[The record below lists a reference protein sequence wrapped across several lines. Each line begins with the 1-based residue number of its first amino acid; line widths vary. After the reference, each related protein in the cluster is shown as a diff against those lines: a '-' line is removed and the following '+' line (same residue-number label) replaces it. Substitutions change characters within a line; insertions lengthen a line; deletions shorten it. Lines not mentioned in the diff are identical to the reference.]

1 MSTINKK
8 VNISNASNLL
18 NNPNIIVLATKD
30 KLILNDININLS
42 DESKNLIAS
51 KIISGVDVLNV
62 EKITYN
68 LADVDGNLL
77 ADSEGYLLTV
87 KG

>member
-8 VNISNASNLL
+8 INLSDASDLL
-18 NNPNIIVLATKD
+18 NNPNIIILATKD

-42 DESKNLIAS
+42 DESKNEIAS